1 MRPPSSPRPPPGTPA
16 GGAPGGRG
24 GGAGGRAR
32 RKRGRRGGPGR
43 SGKPR
48 QDAENG
54 LRTGPR
60 ATAGGAAI
68 ARLAAFV
75 VATIA
80 LVLAS
85 SATALGSGVTVA
97 PGDTLSAIAAR
108 HGTTVAALAR
118 ANGIA
123 DPDVIRAGRRLLVPA
138 GAAPATGGGQ
148 ATPSGA
154 GGAYRI
160 RPGDTL
166 GAIAARAG
174 TTPAAIAALNGIAN
188 PNLIVAGRTLRLP
201 GPGTPPAPPPAPV
214 RLVVSSSG
222 GDVAGLISASAAR
235 HGVDPALARAVAWQE
250 SGFSQSAVSSAG
262 AVGVMQLLP
271 STARWFGPAV
281 LGRRIDPHDLRDNID
296 GGVAY
301 LAWLQRQAGD
311 TSGALAAYY
320 QGLSALRR
328 HGPYP
333 GTREY
338 VSSVM
343 AHVGRV

>member
-1 MRPPSSPRPPPGTPA
+1 MTPEPVSVPPS
-16 GGAPGGRG
+16 
-24 GGAGGRAR
+24 
-32 RKRGRRGGPGR
+32 
-43 SGKPR
+43 
-48 QDAENG
+48 
-54 LRTGPR
+54 
-60 ATAGGAAI
+60 GGAAI
-68 ARLAAFV
+68 ARLAA
-75 VATIA
+75 AALAALA
-80 LVLAS
+80 LVLAA

-97 PGDTLSAIAAR
+97 PGDTLSGIAAR

-123 DPDVIRAGRRLLVPA
+123 NPDVIRAGQRLLIPA
-138 GAAPATGGGQ
+138 GGAAPAAGGGQ

-154 GGAYRI
+154 GGAYRV

-166 GAIAARAG
+166 SSIAARAG
-174 TTPAAIAALNGIAN
+174 TTPAAIAALNGITN

-201 GPGTPPAPPPAPV
+201 GMGTPPPPPSAPV
-214 RLVVSSSG
+214 RLVASSG

-250 SGFSQSAVSSAG
+250 SGFSQSAVSRAG

-271 STARWFGPAV
+271 GTARWFGPAV

-328 HGPYP
+328 YGPYP

-338 VSSVM
+338 VSNVM
-343 AHVGRV
+343 ANVGRV